1 MPDATPKAEIVPP
14 RPAPPEGRKFPCP
27 SCGARLDFDP
37 AVRGLK
43 CPFCG
48 HQQKIEKGDAGDVLE
63 RDINDYLDREEG
75 RGKAIPGRESQTRCP
90 GCGAVVLLEEK
101 VATERCPFCAT
112 ALENKPESAD
122 GMIPPE
128 SLVPFAVDL
137 RAARDGF
144 SGWLKSLWFAPSE
157 LLTAARLGQL
167 TGVYLPYWT
176 YDAQTVTFY
185 DGERGDDYTTTE
197 TYTTRNAQ
205 GETVTET
212 RNVTHTRWYPVS
224 GDVAHFFD
232 DVLVPASTSVPGD
245 LLDDAG
251 PWPLKKLEPFRPDFL
266 SGFRTER
273 YAVGLKDGL
282 TNAKQQMQ
290 PVIDRLVRQDIGG
303 DHQRVHSQK
312 TRYSAVTFK
321 PLLLPFWVAVYRYQ
335 DKTYQVLV
343 NGHSGKVTG
352 YRPYSWMKIIRLI
365 VLILLLIGGI
375 VWLVLW
381 LTHRH

>member
-1 MPDATPKAEIVPP
+1 MPDAIPVAEIVTPQ
-14 RPAPPEGRKFPCP
+14 PAPPAGRKFPCP

-37 AVRGLK
+37 SVRGLK
-43 CPFCG
+43 CPYCG
-48 HQQKIEKGDAGDVLE
+48 HQQKIEKGHAGDVLE
-63 RDINDYLDREEG
+63 REIDDYLGREEAH
-75 RGKAIPGRESQTRCP
+75 GKAIPGRETQTRCP

-112 ALENKPESAD
+112 ALENKPESAA
-122 GMIPPE
+122 GMIAPE
-128 SLVPFAVDL
+128 SLLPFEVEL

-144 SGWLKSLWFAPSE
+144 TAWLHSLWFAPGE
-157 LLTAARLGQL
+157 LRTAARLGQL

-185 DGERGDDYTTTE
+185 DGERGDNYTVTE

-212 RNVTHTRWYPVS
+212 RNVVHTRWYPVS

-232 DVLVPASTSVPGD
+232 DVLVPASHSVPED
-245 LLDDAG
+245 LLADAA
-251 PWPLKKLEPFRPDFL
+251 PWPLNKLEPFRPDYL
-266 SGFRTER
+266 SGFRAER
-273 YAVGLKDGL
+273 YAVGLKEGL
-282 TNAKQQMQ
+282 TNAKRVMQ
-290 PVIDRLVRQDIGG
+290 PTIDRLVRQDIGG
-303 DHQRVHSQK
+303 DHQRVHAQK

-343 NGHSGKVTG
+343 NGHNGKVTG
-352 YRPYSWMKIIRLI
+352 YRPYSWMKIVRFIL
-365 VLILLLIGGI
+365 LILLAVGGI
-375 VWLVLW
+375 VALVMWLSN
-381 LTHRH
+381 R